1 MENLKDELNKTQAE
15 HKPKGFWLNLVLF
28 VFVLY
33 NLFFAG
39 TLFLS
44 RGFSWNVDFR
54 GYYSAGQIMNER
66 RVVDIYD
73 LDVLS
78 AYQDELRSPSL
89 DPDENQEV
97 AGMLYLP
104 VFLVPFRLFALFDM
118 PVGMLLWDG
127 LNVVLLILYL
137 VHFSK
142 QVSGKTLPL
151 QTLVLMLISFPV
163 FRNFLDGQV
172 NVWMLI
178 CFGEFLLAITTDKPL
193 KSGLWLGGLLIKPHF
208 LMLVLLFLLIQ
219 KKFKAIGGFAL
230 STLAIAGLSFILIG
244 WEGLLSLTDVIQE
257 AALGGVSSFGEVMMN
272 WRALGFYVG
281 LLTTPAI
288 GEIFSTSL
296 SLVTGLL
303 PLAIF
308 RRRMDADAP
317 VFVIALLGVLAATTA
332 AVYHAHIHTAM
343 ILIPALLYLYL
354 KGYLDKKLLVTW
366 VLIPEVGFFLQF
378 IVVAVTSLFDL
389 SFLPSN
395 LVTFV
400 YGQSMMVANL
410 ILLAWSVKKGLEW
423 QRDRL
428 VEAQM

>member
-1 MENLKDELNKTQAE
+1 MDTLKPIVNKTRI
-15 HKPKGFWLNLVLF
+15 KSRSKGFWLNLVLF

-104 VFLVPFRLFALFDM
+104 VFLLPFRLFALFDM
-118 PVGMLLWDG
+118 PVGMLVWDG
-127 LNVVLLILYL
+127 LNFVLLILYL
-137 VHFSK
+137 IYFSK
-142 QVSGKTLPL
+142 KVSGKALSL
-151 QTLVLMLISFPV
+151 QVLIMILISFPV

-178 CFGEFLLAITTDKPL
+178 CVGEFMRAITSDRPL
-193 KSGLWLGGLLIKPHF
+193 RSGLWLGGLLIKPHF
-208 LMLVLLFLLIQ
+208 LVLLLLFLLIQ
-219 KKFKAIGGFAL
+219 KKFKVIGGFAL
-230 STLAIAGLSFILIG
+230 SALVIAGLSFVLIG
-244 WEGLLSLTDVIQE
+244 WEGLLSLIDVIRE

-281 LLTTPAI
+281 LLTTPAM
-288 GEIFSTSL
+288 GEIFSISL

-303 PLAIF
+303 PLIVF
-308 RRRMDADAP
+308 RRRVDVDAP
-317 VFVIALLGVLAATTA
+317 VFVIAILGVLAATTA

-378 IVVAVTSLFDL
+378 VIVALVNLFDL
-389 SFLPSN
+389 SFLLSN

-400 YGQSMMVANL
+400 YGQGMMVANL
-410 ILLAWSVKKGLEW
+410 ILLAWSIRKTLEW
-423 QRDRL
+423 QRNPAL
-428 VEAQM
+428 EPVS

>member
-1 MENLKDELNKTQAE
+1 
-15 HKPKGFWLNLVLF
+15 
-28 VFVLY
+28 
-33 NLFFAG
+33 
-39 TLFLS
+39 
-44 RGFSWNVDFR
+44 
-54 GYYSAGQIMNER
+54 
-66 RVVDIYD
+66 
-73 LDVLS
+73 
-78 AYQDELRSPSL
+78 
-89 DPDENQEV
+89 
-97 AGMLYLP
+97 
-104 VFLVPFRLFALFDM
+104 
-118 PVGMLLWDG
+118 
-127 LNVVLLILYL
+127 
-137 VHFSK
+137 
-142 QVSGKTLPL
+142 
-151 QTLVLMLISFPV
+151 
-163 FRNFLDGQV
+163 
-172 NVWMLI
+172 
-178 CFGEFLLAITTDKPL
+178 
-193 KSGLWLGGLLIKPHF
+193 
-208 LMLVLLFLLIQ
+208 
-219 KKFKAIGGFAL
+219 
-230 STLAIAGLSFILIG
+230 LIG